1 MNGEVYGVVLDGAG
15 DAVEGARVFV
25 GPFET
30 ETASDGSF
38 TVTGLPRVANPNV
51 AAQDVASPA
60 AVNQRVDLSEQP
72 SGRLPSI
79 RVGWVA

>member
-1 MNGEVYGVVLDGAG
+1 MLDGAG

-38 TVTGLPRVANPNV
+38 TVTGLPRVANLNV

-60 AVNQRVDLSEQP
+60 AVNQRVDLSVQP
-72 SGRLPSI
+72 YSECGLSSV